1 MTKTIDL
8 TRRGFIG
15 AMAGTVAAAAGIS
28 SAALAADESNDGA
41 QGSPDFVPGGG
52 SFADGALDLGWS
64 GTPAEIEALGGSTMP
79 LAELNRRRHAYL
91 DSLGDYTCEDGTVV
105 PAEVVRARAL
115 INTYGMGLGNTPS
128 DKSFGRIQ
136 SCMTLDECKAYTEMP
151 MGVEFTAHDF
161 SVESGRPLDECSKIC
176 DHLAAEGFL
185 CVSDRPN
192 GRTYHHLPYMQGAA
206 EYQIRA
212 MFDTGVSMNMRGTDM
227 LPQIYME
234 NGTPFFYPIPCDA
247 SVVADTGVLPDE
259 EIENFVSSKSL
270 FAIAPCPCEVPPC
283 MTSEYAEDFPSYDDF
298 HTGEYEDYM
307 SPLTGL
313 RVETCLQ
320 MGDEA
325 QAWIELGLA
334 REISRDDALRFLKRS
349 RDDGFVLQTC
359 FTKNHE
365 AVCSCNIKRCN
376 VMAHW
381 ASLEGTMDWKETK
394 AYRQISHYT
403 LEVDLDACLH
413 CGACADRCPCQAI
426 EMQDGTPQITG
437 MCFRC
442 GQCAYVCPAEAR
454 KLYPRPADEC
464 IELPKDLL
472 ADANMKAAYRFE
484 HGYFG

>member
-1 MTKTIDL
+1 MSKTIDL
-8 TRRGFIG
+8 TRRGFLG
-15 AMAGTVAAAAGIS
+15 AAAMAAVAGGAEGLAFAGEAAPQEA
-28 SAALAADESNDGA
+28 E
-41 QGSPDFVPGGG
+41 FVPGGG
-52 SFADGALDLGWS
+52 SFAEGALDLGWT
-64 GTPAEIEALGGSTMP
+64 GTPAAIETLGGSTMP
-79 LAELNRRRHAYL
+79 LAELNRRRRAYL
-91 DSLGDYTCEDGTVV
+91 DSLEDHVCEDGTVV
-105 PAEVVRARAL
+105 PVEIVRVRAL
-115 INTYGMGLGNTPS
+115 INTYGMGLGNTPA
-128 DKSFGRIQ
+128 DNSFGRIAD
-136 SCMTLDECKAYTEMP
+136 CMTIDECKAYVEMP

-161 SVESGRPLDECSKIC
+161 SIASGRPLEQCAEIC
-176 DHLAAEGFL
+176 DHLAHEGFL

-212 MFDTGVSMNMRGTDM
+212 MFDTGVSMNMRGIDM
-227 LPQIYME
+227 LPQIYID

-247 SVVADTGVLPDE
+247 SVVAETGVLPDE
-259 EIENFVSSKSL
+259 QIESFVNSKSL

-283 MTSEYAEDFPSYDDF
+283 RTSEYADEFPSYEDF
-298 HTGEYEDYM
+298 HTGEYEDYF

-334 REISRDDALRFLKRS
+334 REITREQALQFLKRS

-359 FTKNHE
+359 FAKNHE

-381 ASLEGTMDWKETK
+381 ASLEGTMDWEDTK
-394 AYRQISHYT
+394 AYRQMSRYT
-403 LEVDLDACLH
+403 LEVDGDACLH

-426 EMQDGTPQITG
+426 EMDEADTPQIVG

-454 KLYPRPADEC
+454 KLYPRPQEEC
-464 IELPKDLL
+464 LELPQDLL

-484 HGYFG
+484 HGYIR